1 MELKGLEQEVSTMHH
16 IRSTKV
22 MDRVSDSYRSIKQLL
37 RKMKCS
43 VTNRGQVMAVAY
55 TDPTHAKR

>member
-1 MELKGLEQEVSTMHH
+1 
-16 IRSTKV
+16 

-43 VTNRGQVMAVAY
+43 VTNREQVMAVAY